1 MKQLEP
7 KVEKVSGMNF
17 YITPFPAF
25 KAANVS
31 GELAS
36 MLVPFFSALAP
47 LVGDKKSLMDV
58 DVSTAGSSLANVSV
72 KGNDLEKLMKTLLL
86 GGHVV
91 VESNPEKGIDDD
103 ERLTEELAN
112 EIFCGNV
119 QDMFV
124 LCYFVIRLNFS
135 GFFDKFTTLSG
146 KAGEVVKKKRK
157 VL

>member
-58 DVSTAGSSLANVSV
+58 DVSTAGASLANVSV

-91 VESNPEKGIDDD
+91 G
-103 ERLTEELAN
+103 
-112 EIFCGNV
+112 
-119 QDMFV
+119 
-124 LCYFVIRLNFS
+124 
-135 GFFDKFTTLSG
+135 
-146 KAGEVVKKKRK
+146 
-157 VL
+157 